1 MVPISPTERP
11 SGGDR
16 RYSRGKRPRDA
27 EADIAAQIVFGV
39 PVAGGGTGGL
49 WNLNQEPGTATG
61 RTAGLRNLPSYPG
74 SATDDVV
81 SAAGANPSRAVRRRS
96 IVIALIAIL
105 DPFPNVAM
113 HVVQAERIGSKSA
126 YWCGSVILPRAV
138 APAAICFS
146 ISDLVA
152 PGIGGARTGAR
163 RVLPFG
169 LGEKPI
175 RFASHF
181 REPCHVLLQCQGPAQ
196 HRTTCHLSRG
206 RLDCAIRHGRI

>member
-105 DPFPNVAM
+105 DPFPNVAI
-113 HVVQAERIGSKSA
+113 HVVQAERIGRKRA
-126 YWCGSVILPRAV
+126 DWCSFIIGPLA
-138 APAAICFS
+138 AATAAICIS
-146 ISDLVA
+146 VSDLVA
-152 PGIGGARTGAR
+152 PGIGGVRTGAC

-169 LGEKPI
+169 LGEKPVGL
-175 RFASHF
+175 ASH
-181 REPCHVLLQCQGPAQ
+181 P
-196 HRTTCHLSRG
+196 
-206 RLDCAIRHGRI
+206 